1 MQASGRT
8 SGVSGTQ
15 KFANLAGRQATGGTS
30 GVPSTG
36 SHQQKSFDLHDSNKK
51 NKDGK
56 YSNKHVMSPGG
67 GTIFVQNN
75 EHCIQRR
82 FDDRQIMSGAIDGR
96 NRGGFHNLINNYQ
109 ENYYQNQSL
118 TSNNERVNAKISSK
132 GFVKFSGSGSHGSN
146 FNSSVSTFPAAP
158 IQKLSDVKN
167 P

>member
-1 MQASGRT
+1 
-8 SGVSGTQ
+8 
-15 KFANLAGRQATGGTS
+15 
-30 GVPSTG
+30 
-36 SHQQKSFDLHDSNKK
+36 
-51 NKDGK
+51 
-56 YSNKHVMSPGG
+56 
-67 GTIFVQNN
+67 
-75 EHCIQRR
+75 
-82 FDDRQIMSGAIDGR
+82 MSGAIDGR